1 MEIVLDT
8 NIIISSL
15 LRNGLTRKIIFLSPL
30 QMYTV
35 DYAKIEIEAH
45 KEELLRKSKLD
56 ERSLNYLSEFV
67 FSKIDFV
74 SLENIEPFKNRAE
87 EVMGEVDIDDSF
99 FLALAMFLN
108 CPIWSNDEHF
118 KKQNII
124 KVYTTKELLDLLKTL

>member
-8 NIIISSL
+8 NVIISSL

-30 QMYTV
+30 EMHTV

-45 KEELLRKSKLD
+45 KKELLHKSKLD
-56 ERSLNYLSEFV
+56 ERSLNYLSEFI

-74 SLENIEPFKNRAE
+74 SLENIEPFKNKAE
-87 EVMGEVDIDDSF
+87 EIMGKVDIDDSF
-99 FLALAMFLN
+99 FLALAMSLN
-108 CPIWSNDEHF
+108 CPVWSNDVHL

-124 KVYTTKELLDLLKTL
+124 KVYTTKELLDLLRTL